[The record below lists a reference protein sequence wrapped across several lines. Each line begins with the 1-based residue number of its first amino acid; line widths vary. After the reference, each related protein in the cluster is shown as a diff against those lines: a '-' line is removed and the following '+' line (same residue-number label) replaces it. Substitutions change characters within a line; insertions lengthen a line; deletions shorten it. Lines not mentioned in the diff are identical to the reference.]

1 MTPGFATSY
10 CARLEEAMR
19 GHDWGDL
26 VPLADALEAA
36 ERDRRQVLLC
46 GNGGSAANAMH
57 LANDL
62 IWAGRGPGS
71 GGLHAT
77 ALPAN
82 AAVLTCL
89 ANDAGYEEIFSQ
101 QIARMGRE
109 GDLLIAFSGSGNS
122 PNIVRALET
131 ARELG
136 LVSFAILGFS
146 GGRCLGLADHPIH
159 FAIND
164 MQVAEDLQL
173 VAGHMVM
180 QELLARRAAVAR

>member
-1 MTPGFATSY
+1 MTPAFAASY
-10 CARLEEAMR
+10 CARLEKAMR
-19 GHDWGDL
+19 AHDWRDVASL
-26 VPLADALEAA
+26 TDALEAA
-36 ERDRRQVLLC
+36 ERDRRHVLLC
-46 GNGGSAANAMH
+46 GNGGSAANAIH

-62 IWAGRGPGS
+62 LWAGREPGA

-89 ANDAGYEEIFSQ
+89 ANDAGYEEVFSHQ
-101 QIARMGRE
+101 LTHMARE
-109 GDLLIAFSGSGNS
+109 GDILIAFSGSGNS

-146 GGRCLGLADHPIH
+146 GGHCLQLADHPIH
-159 FAIND
+159 FAVDD
-164 MQVAEDLQL
+164 MQVVEDLQL
-173 VAGHMVM
+173 IVGHMVT
-180 QELLARRAAVAR
+180 QELRARRTALAR